1 MEWTREQTRAIETKG
16 TDILVAAGAGSGKT
30 TVLVERIMRSVF
42 RAQDP
47 VDVDSLLVVTF
58 TRAAAAEMRA
68 KLSLS
73 MDKMMG
79 NVDEPRLVA
88 RIYDQQVRLQRSWI
102 TTIDSFCKRVLTENL
117 KESGIDSSYTVCDDA
132 LRSELLSKAVEDA
145 AEKLSV
151 EKPEDYSALI
161 DSYGNYKSDEEL
173 LECVKKTIEQ
183 SLSFPDPCGWIRR
196 AERSFSEPFEN
207 GDFLK
212 TAWGRWLLYII
223 RLKFDSLLGEFQK
236 LRDQCDVYDLNN
248 YALTLDDDIGRL
260 KGLIAQIG
268 SDNITWTGAYDA
280 CAALSFSK
288 LASEKKADLSEASF
302 AAADRIQKKRAA
314 IKKAL
319 TVGTLNRLFVG
330 SAGTPEEDR
339 VSAAGGIKT
348 FTELFLTAFDLF
360 AAAKAERHVYD
371 YGDMEH
377 KCLELFVKKTVD
389 GAEEAPDLND
399 DRYMPEPSDLALSYR
414 RKFTEIYVDEYQDT
428 NMLQEYI
435 LKLISGNGSH
445 KSQEPCAS
453 GPHLFMVGDMKQ
465 SIYSFRNA
473 CPELFMEK
481 YGNYYDEERDA
492 GKAPSTAGALI
503 RLNANFRSRREVVDS
518 VNMIFS
524 KIMNNDTCGM
534 PYGTDEYLN
543 FGASDYPDV
552 SAEADSRTEI
562 VVIDPGKRGQ
572 GADKT
577 TLEGYEILCRIKEMI
592 SDGFPVYD
600 KELKAARPVEYRD
613 ICILMRSLRP
623 NGGKLANVLRS
634 GGVPVSDVDDR
645 AGLFLHPEMRVIL
658 SFLRIIDNPLND
670 IPLVSVLKNVYGFNG
685 DDLLRIKFA
694 VRERGVPFYRRMQQ
708 FAISGS
714 AISGASDPNS
724 AAVNSADP
732 ALAGSLA
739 LTRAFLERLEH
750 FRKESLRRPPV
761 ETVWECIGEN
771 GFLEG
776 VRALPDGGVAFSNV
790 MRFIK
795 IASEFEDSGGGS
807 FCEFIRF
814 LDLLEEN
821 GKISSAA
828 PSGAGRNSVS
838 ICTIH
843 QSKGLEYPVVI
854 LAEAGRKRNKND
866 ENRQRMLTHKEL
878 GFGPCCFDART
889 RTVYHS
895 IMREAVRLR
904 IERDARAE
912 ELRILYVAMTRAKEK
927 LIITGIGAEF
937 EKFKDECASKLDP
950 SGKKP
955 ADYYTLGAD
964 DFLTLLGMAA
974 LCIDR
979 ELGPSCALVPGT
991 YAQELLGSLSDD
1003 KNDGGSVGFGAS
1015 GGFSGSGASGGNEDG
1030 FGSDNDDFNAEPDD
1044 EGNELFRLVL
1054 RFGLPQIGRWS
1065 GSSGAEKAD
1074 GGARFCPS
1082 KVSVSEIKRLSDTS
1096 ESEAEEDSA
1105 VSQTAWLYRENVV
1118 LRMLDPDDGFS
1129 GAGNDTASVKASG
1142 NASGKAS
1149 GKVSGKVSGK
1159 ASGVSAVKGGAAR
1172 TGTLLHCC
1180 LEHVDFEKIRNI
1192 GGEREKAEDYA
1203 LSLVRE
1209 LEERRFFAHEDA
1221 ETIPVR
1227 TLASF
1232 ICSDFALRMAEASS
1246 ILREIPFALDYP
1258 SDELLG
1264 EPSFAGNTTTVQGI
1278 IDCVCLYG
1286 DGSVAL
1292 IDYKSDTVNERAPVY
1307 VPVGADVE
1315 TGSSGSR
1322 DFSLH
1327 SERYAVQL
1335 SIYSDVIKRMFGK
1348 YPETIKLYYLK
1359 YGKEFEIPA
1368 EMMNRWKK

>member
-42 RAQDP
+42 SAKDP

-73 MDKMMG
+73 MDKMME
-79 NVDEPRLVA
+79 NADEPRLVA

-145 AEKLSV
+145 AEKLSI
-151 EKPEDYSALI
+151 EKPEEYSALI
-161 DSYGNYKSDEEL
+161 DAYGNYKSDEEL
-173 LECVKKTIEQ
+173 LECVQKTIEQ
-183 SLSFPDPCGWIRR
+183 SLSFPDPCGWILR

-212 TAWGRWLLYII
+212 TAWGRWLLDII

-236 LRDQCDVYDLNN
+236 LRDQCDVYDLNK
-248 YALTLDDDIGRL
+248 YALTLDDDIERL
-260 KGLIAQIG
+260 KGLIEKIG
-268 SDNITWTGAYDA
+268 SDDITWTGAYNA
-280 CAALSFSK
+280 CAGLNFSK
-288 LASEKKADLSEASF
+288 LASEKKAELGEASI
-302 AAADRIQKKRAA
+302 AAAERIQKKRNA
-314 IKKAL
+314 IKKDL
-319 TVGTLNRLFVG
+319 TEKTLNRLFTG
-330 SAGTPEEDR
+330 SAEAPEEDR
-339 VSAAGGIKT
+339 VSAAGGIRT
-348 FTELFLTAFDLF
+348 FTELFLTAYELF
-360 AAAKAERHVYD
+360 AAAKAEKHVYD

-377 KCLELFVKKTVD
+377 KCLELFIKKAAH
-389 GAEEAPDLND
+389 GAEDAPDLND
-399 DRYMPEPSDLALSYR
+399 ERFMPEPSELALSYR

-435 LKLISGNGSH
+435 LKLISGDGSNE
-445 KSQEPCAS
+445 SQEAGAS

-481 YGNYYDEERDA
+481 YGNYYDEERNA
-492 GKAPSTAGALI
+492 GKEPSKEPSKEGTLI

-572 GADKT
+572 GADKI

-592 SDGFPVYD
+592 GAGYPVYD
-600 KELKAARPVEYRD
+600 KELKATRPVEYRD
-613 ICILMRSLRP
+613 ICILMRSLSP

-670 IPLVSVLKNVYGFNG
+670 IPLASVLKNVYGFTG

-694 VRERGVPFYRRMQQ
+694 VRERNVPFYRRMRQ
-708 FAISGS
+708 FAL
-714 AISGASDPNS
+714 SGAADPNS
-724 AAVNSADP
+724 APADGADP
-732 ALAGSLA
+732 GLAGSLELA
-739 LTRAFLERLEH
+739 RAFLERFEYL
-750 FRKESLRRPPV
+750 RKESLRRPPV
-761 ETVWECIGEN
+761 ETVWECLGEN

-814 LDLLEEN
+814 LDMLEEN

-828 PSGAGRNSVS
+828 PSGAGRNAVS

-854 LAEAGRKRNKND
+854 LAEAGRSRNRKD
-866 ENRQRMLTHKEL
+866 ESRQRMLTHKEL

-927 LIITGIGAEF
+927 LIITGIGTEL
-937 EKFKDECASKLDP
+937 EKFKDECASRLDP
-950 SGKKP
+950 SGRKP

-974 LCIDR
+974 LCIDS
-979 ELGPSCALVPGT
+979 ELGRSCALVPGT
-991 YAQELLGSLSDD
+991 YAQELLSGLSDD
-1003 KNDGGSVGFGAS
+1003 NNGG
-1015 GGFSGSGASGGNEDG
+1015 GSGAYGGGNEEG
-1030 FGSDNDDFNAEPDD
+1030 PGSDNDDFNAETDD
-1044 EGNELFRLVL
+1044 EGNDLFRLVL

-1074 GGARFCPS
+1074 GEALFCPS

-1105 VSQTAWLYRENVV
+1105 MSQTAGLYRENVV
-1118 LRMLDPDDGFS
+1118 LRMFDLADGTS
-1129 GAGNDTASVKASG
+1129 GAGDDTAS
-1142 NASGKAS
+1142 GKES
-1149 GKVSGKVSGK
+1149 GKVSGKVSGT
-1159 ASGVSAVKGGAAR
+1159 STVKGGAAR

-1180 LEHVDFEKIRNI
+1180 LEHVDFEKVKNI
-1192 GGEREKAEDYA
+1192 GGERDKAEEYA
-1203 LSLVRE
+1203 LSLVKE
-1209 LEERRFFAHEDA
+1209 LEERRFFTHEDS

-1227 TLASF
+1227 TLAAF
-1232 ICSDFALRMAEASS
+1232 IYSDFALRMAAASS

-1292 IDYKSDTVNERAPVY
+1292 IDYKSDTVNERVRAYAP
-1307 VPVGADVE
+1307 PGE
-1315 TGSSGSR
+1315 GEPGGSGSLTGSGGSDNLWSPGRTGGSGGR